1 MGFFLI
7 HALPQ
12 KGENALTPRGPQ
24 LLLEHVRWG
33 AGAQALVFPSAIPCH
48 TVCWSPQCPWIWVS
62 TVHSQRPV
70 RPTLFVFSFPRWHV
84 WLLRS
89 DVYTQSVLG
98 HNVLGSSSFP
108 LVVERQ
114 PPLGLLPML
123 GRVPNKTE
131 VPKENP
137 IFLVQLDQGE

>member
-1 MGFFLI
+1 M
-7 HALPQ
+7 
-12 KGENALTPRGPQ
+12 
-24 LLLEHVRWG
+24 
-33 AGAQALVFPSAIPCH
+33 
-48 TVCWSPQCPWIWVS
+48 
-62 TVHSQRPV
+62 
-70 RPTLFVFSFPRWHV
+70 
-84 WLLRS
+84 
-89 DVYTQSVLG
+89 YTQSVLG